1 MSGDPSARL
10 LRQTSIYLSGQVVR
24 AVAAAAQIPLFAAAL
39 PPAELGR
46 FVTVQAVALLMRV
59 AGQLNLTGGLFRVL
73 AQHHAEGD
81 RRAARQDV
89 TTTLVATLV
98 LSTVVAAAIAVG
110 ARVLEQ
116 WWLASRWVPLA
127 DIAAITLVLSLP
139 RDLADIVLRAT
150 HRAGAAAALG
160 SATAILTLGGWAA
173 ALLVFD
179 GGALEMLQASAA
191 VSGIVALP
199 SLAVLAPYL
208 GAGEWSREAFQR
220 IARIALPTIPAV
232 SIDWAQQYA
241 DRFFIG
247 AFVGVEAVGVYGLAQ
262 RVASSLRDVAFTGLQ
277 SAWDPFTYTEHTRPG
292 APRLYG
298 RVTGYFAIAG
308 MAAVVATAAGIGP
321 LLAILDGDGVY
332 AGAAPLVFF
341 LAVAYWLSMLRHMFL
356 APTAVRER
364 TDRALPVWA
373 ASGLSAVIFSVLLIP
388 AFEADGAAWAKV
400 ATYAVGA
407 LVAIP
412 VGRRLWRIEYDWRA
426 FGWIVVAGVAGYLLA
441 TALPGMAEAF
451 ALLLLPSVALLCF
464 AAVLVGARVLDA
476 EERRW
481 VWRRLRGWRPAG

>member
-1 MSGDPSARL
+1 MSEDAARRL
-10 LRQTSIYLSGQVVR
+10 LRQTTVYMSGQVVR
-24 AVAAAAQIPLFAAAL
+24 AMAAAAQIPLFAAAL

-46 FVTVQAVALLMRV
+46 FVTVQAVALLMRL
-59 AGQLNLTGGLFRVL
+59 AGQVNLTGGLFRVL
-73 AQHHAEGD
+73 AEHHATD
-81 RRAARQDV
+81 DARAARRDV
-89 TTTLVATLV
+89 TSTFVATLL
-98 LSTVVAAAIAVG
+98 LSTVVAVAIAVG

-116 WWLASRWVPLA
+116 WWLAPRWVPLA

-150 HRAGAAAALG
+150 HRAGAAAALA
-160 SATAILTLGGWAA
+160 SVTALLTLGGWMT
-173 ALLVFD
+173 ALLVLD
-179 GGALEMLQASAA
+179 GGALEMLRASAA
-191 VSGIVALP
+191 VSALVAIP

-208 GAGEWSREAFQR
+208 GADACSREALRR
-220 IARIALPTIPAV
+220 IAKIALPTIPAV

-247 AFVGVEAVGVYGLAQ
+247 AFVGVEAVGVYGLAH

-277 SAWDPFTYTEHTRPG
+277 SAWDPFTYTEHRRPD
-292 APRLYG
+292 AARLYG

-321 LLAILDGDGVY
+321 LLAILDADGVY

-341 LAVAYWLSMLRHMFL
+341 LATAYWLSMLRHMFL

-373 ASGLSAVIFSVLLIP
+373 ASGVSAVAFSLLLIP

-412 VGRRLWRIEYDWRA
+412 VGRRLWRIEYDWRVFIA
-426 FGWIVVAGVAGYLLA
+426 VVVAGVAAYAVVDTLSAGPAIIALIWQPLA
-441 TALPGMAEAF
+441 GL
-451 ALLLLPSVALLCF
+451 
-464 AAVLVGARVLDA
+464 AVLVAVLLISRTITTADVRSVMRTARPRGV
-476 EERRW
+476 RR
-481 VWRRLRGWRPAG
+481 